1 MKKQLL
7 WLPAAAFSL
16 ALVGQAAFYA
26 FGETPVVTTE
36 ASWNF
41 HPKDLAEAQA
51 KAKTIVQGQVLSVTS
66 GADIVTKAPGEPN
79 NEDRIP
85 TQHIQLKVSKVS
97 KGSAKVGQVVDVFQ
111 TGGLTV
117 PTTQP
122 DGKQGARIQS
132 HIVLLSGDPLYK
144 VGEQYLLML
153 EDGPQGMHRTIS
165 PEGRFRV
172 ESNGTVT
179 PVVDNE
185 VTTSVKGKSIGELER
200 QVSPALG
207 AAVSN

>member
-16 ALVGQAAFYA
+16 LLTGQVAYYA
-26 FGETPVVTTE
+26 FGETPVVSTE
-36 ASWNF
+36 ASWTF

-51 KAKTIVQGQVLSVTS
+51 KAKTIVQGQVLSVAP

-85 TQHIQLKVSKVS
+85 TQHVKLQVNKVS
-97 KGSAKVGQVVDVFQ
+97 KGNAKAGQVVDVFQ
-111 TGGLTV
+111 TGGLLA
-117 PTTQP
+117 PTGQP
-122 DGKQGARIQS
+122 SGKQNERVQT
-132 HIVLLSGDPLYK
+132 HLVLLSGDPLYK
-144 VGEQYLLML
+144 VGEQYMLML
-153 EDGPQGMHRTIS
+153 EDGPRGMLRTIS
-165 PEGRFRV
+165 PEGRFRI
-172 ESNGTVT
+172 ESNGSVT

-185 VTTSVKGKSIGELER
+185 VTTSVKGKSLGELER

-207 AAVSN
+207 AAAQ

>member
-16 ALVGQAAFYA
+16 LLAGQVAFYA
-26 FGETPVVTTE
+26 FGETPVVSTE

-41 HPKDLAEAQA
+41 HPKNLAEAQA
-51 KAKTIVQGQVLSVTS
+51 RAHTIVQGQVVSVAP

-85 TQHIQLKVSKVS
+85 TQHIQLKVSKVT
-97 KGSAKVGQVVDVFQ
+97 KGNAKAGQVVDVFQ
-111 TGGLTV
+111 TGGLAG
-117 PTTQP
+117 PTGQP
-122 DGKQGARIQS
+122 TGKQDERVQT
-132 HIVLLSGDPLYK
+132 HLVLLSGDPLYK
-144 VGEQYLLML
+144 VGEQYMLML
-153 EDGPQGMHRTIS
+153 EDGPRGMLRTIS
-165 PEGRFRV
+165 PEGRFHI

-185 VTTSVKGKSIGELER
+185 VTTSVKGKSVGELER
-200 QVSPALG
+200 QVSTTG
-207 AAVSN
+207 AAAQ

>member
-1 MKKQLL
+1 MNKQLL

-16 ALVGQAAFYA
+16 VLMGQVAFYA
-26 FGETPVVTTE
+26 FGETPVVANE

-41 HPKDLAEAQA
+41 HPKDLAAAQA
-51 KAKTIVQGQVLSVTS
+51 KAKTIVQGQVLSVAP
-66 GADIVTKAPGEPN
+66 GADIVTKATGEPN

-85 TQHIQLKVSKVS
+85 TQHIKLQVTRVN
-97 KGSAKVGQVVDVFQ
+97 KGNAKVGQVVDVFQ

-117 PTTQP
+117 PTGQP
-122 DGKQGARIQS
+122 NGKQGARIQT

-153 EDGPQGMHRTIS
+153 EDGPRGMQRTIS
-165 PEGRFRV
+165 PEGRFRI

-185 VTTSVKGKSIGELER
+185 VTTSVKGKSVGELER
-200 QVSPALG
+200 QVQVAPA
-207 AAVSN
+207 AAAQ